1 MGMYEKHRL
10 DSRSLVVSAASWV
23 EYAYWLC
30 WVLLAGLVVCIVW
43 DVV

>member
-1 MGMYEKHRL
+1 MYEKHRI

-23 EYAYWLC
+23 EWPIGSG
-30 WVLLAGLVVCIVW
+30 WVLLAGLVVYIVW